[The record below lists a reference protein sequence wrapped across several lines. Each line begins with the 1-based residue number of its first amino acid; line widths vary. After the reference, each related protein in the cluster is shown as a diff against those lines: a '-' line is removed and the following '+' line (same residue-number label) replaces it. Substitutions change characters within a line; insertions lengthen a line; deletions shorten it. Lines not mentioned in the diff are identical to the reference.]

1 MNRLELEGINSLAKE
16 YGITWELIRE
26 EYYTGNNYITYGDN
40 NPYTYFSHN
49 IGIARK
55 LLCRILEQI
64 DICEDKNKLK
74 ELKKDTKLALTYL
87 MVCIDGQEYL
97 LDIPF
102 AYDQCIWFPEL
113 KQKYKTKKEEV

>member
-26 EYYTGNNYITYGDN
+26 EYYTGNNYMTYGDN
-40 NPYTYFSHN
+40 PGTYFKCN

-64 DICEDKNKLK
+64 DICKDENKLK

-87 MVCIDGQEYL
+87 MVCIDGHKYL

-113 KQKYKTKKEEV
+113 KQKYKAKKEEA